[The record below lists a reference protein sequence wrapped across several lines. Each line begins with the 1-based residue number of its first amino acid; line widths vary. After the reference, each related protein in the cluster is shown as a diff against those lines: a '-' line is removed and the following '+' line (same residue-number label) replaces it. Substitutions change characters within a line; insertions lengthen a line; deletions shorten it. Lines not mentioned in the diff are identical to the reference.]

1 MARNGTGLVAILR
14 GVTPDEVAGIGAALV
29 AAGVDAVEVPLNSP
43 DPFTS
48 VERLATSLG
57 DECLVGAG
65 TVVDVADVARA
76 ADAGARIVV
85 APNTDQAVIAA
96 ALDAGMRPYPGVAT
110 PTEAFAAVAAG
121 ARHLK
126 LFPADAV
133 GIGGMKA
140 WRAVLPP
147 DVELLPVG
155 GVDGTNL
162 AAWAAAGAG
171 GAGLGTA
178 LYRPGDAAE
187 QVGERA
193 RVLRGAWAEGR
204 NAP

>member
-1 MARNGTGLVAILR
+1 MAVNGSGLVAILR
-14 GVTPDEVAGIGAALV
+14 GITPGEVLAIGEVLVEAGI
-29 AAGVDAVEVPLNSP
+29 DAIEVPLNSP

-48 VERLATSLG
+48 VERLAGSLG
-57 DECLVGAG
+57 ESCSVGVG
-65 TVVDVADVARA
+65 TVVDIADVPRA
-76 ADAGARIVV
+76 HAAGARIVV
-85 APNTDQAVIAA
+85 APNTDPEVIAA
-96 ALDAGMRPYPGVAT
+96 VVEAGMRPYPGVAT

-133 GIGGMKA
+133 GMAGMKA

-155 GVDGTNL
+155 GVDETNL

-171 GAGLGTA
+171 GAGLGSS
-178 LYRPGDAAE
+178 LYRPGDTPA
-187 QVGERA
+187 QVGARA
-193 RVLRGAWAEGR
+193 VAMRHAWAGATR
-204 NAP
+204 

>member
-1 MARNGTGLVAILR
+1 MAVNGSGLVAILR
-14 GVTPDEVAGIGAALV
+14 GVTPDEVLAVGEALV
-29 AAGVDAVEVPLNSP
+29 EAGVDAIEVPLNSP
-43 DPFTS
+43 DPFAS

-57 DECLVGAG
+57 ERCAVGVG
-65 TVVDVADVARA
+65 TVVDAADVPRARA
-76 ADAGARIVV
+76 AGARIVV
-85 APNTDQAVIAA
+85 APNADPAVITAA
-96 ALDAGMRPYPGVAT
+96 VEAGMRPYPGVAT

-133 GIGGMKA
+133 GIAGMKA

-155 GVDGTNL
+155 GVDETNL
-162 AAWAAAGAG
+162 AGWAAAGAG

-178 LYRPGDAAE
+178 LYRPGDTPG
-187 QVGERA
+187 QVGARA
-193 RVLRGAWAEGR
+193 VAMRRAWAG
-204 NAP
+204 ATG

>member
-1 MARNGTGLVAILR
+1 MAVNGSGLVAILR
-14 GVTPDEVAGIGAALV
+14 GVTPDEVLAVGEALV
-29 AAGVDAVEVPLNSP
+29 EAGVDAIEVPLNSP
-43 DPFTS
+43 DPFAS

-57 DECLVGAG
+57 ERCAVGVG
-65 TVVDVADVARA
+65 TVVDAADVPRARA
-76 ADAGARIVV
+76 AGARIVV
-85 APNTDQAVIAA
+85 APNADPAVIAA
-96 ALDAGMRPYPGVAT
+96 AVEAGMRPYPGVAT

-133 GIGGMKA
+133 GIAGMKA

-155 GVDGTNL
+155 GVDETNL

-178 LYRPGDAAE
+178 LYRPGDTPG
-187 QVGERA
+187 QVGARA
-193 RVLRGAWAEGR
+193 VAMRRAWAG
-204 NAP
+204 ATG

>member
-1 MARNGTGLVAILR
+1 MAVNGSGLVAILR
-14 GVTPDEVAGIGAALV
+14 GITPDEVLAIGEVLVEAGI
-29 AAGVDAVEVPLNSP
+29 DAIEVPLNSP

-48 VERLATSLG
+48 VERLAGSLG
-57 DECLVGAG
+57 GSCAVGVG
-65 TVVDVADVARA
+65 TVVDVADVPRA
-76 ADAGARIVV
+76 HAAGARIVV
-85 APNTDQAVIAA
+85 APNTDPAVIAA
-96 ALDAGMRPYPGVAT
+96 AVEAGMRPYPGVAT

-133 GIGGMKA
+133 GMAGMKA

-155 GVDGTNL
+155 GVDETNL

-171 GAGLGTA
+171 GAGLGSA
-178 LYRPGDAAE
+178 LYRPGDTPA
-187 QVGERA
+187 QVGARA
-193 RVLRGAWAEGR
+193 VAMRRAWAGATR
-204 NAP
+204 